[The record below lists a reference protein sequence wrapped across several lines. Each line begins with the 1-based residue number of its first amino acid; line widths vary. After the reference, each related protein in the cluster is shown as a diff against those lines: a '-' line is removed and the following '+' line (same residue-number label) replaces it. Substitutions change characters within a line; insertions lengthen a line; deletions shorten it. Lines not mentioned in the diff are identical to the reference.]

1 MGAKALCG
9 LNIELIELAVNDSWC
24 RDSSPS
30 FVCHPQQGLAGVSW
44 RFNAWGGKSAHDLDE
59 GLARCVLNQLGVQCF
74 GTPLS
79 NEGGAI
85 HVDGEGTL
93 ITTESVLLNPNRN
106 PGIAFGAQE
115 SIWEDFTADV
125 QAAIGL
131 IARTIARHEPV
142 TVFCRPHERSLA
154 EEQCGERNITY
165 VVTELD
171 DIWMRDIGANFVI
184 DGEGELGAVDFNFNG
199 WGNKQQHA
207 DDAQLAAQVAD
218 VTQARYLRSERVGE
232 GGGIEVDGHG
242 TGIMTESS
250 WINHNRNPDWSKAEV
265 EQELK
270 DRLGL
275 RKIIWLPGIK
285 GKDITDAHVD
295 FYARFVK
302 PGVVIANLDNDP
314 QSYDYK
320 VTRAH
325 LEILKNATDAEGR
338 KLQVHT
344 VSPPLHPR
352 KSKFNRNNP
361 DFAAGYINY
370 FVINGAVIAPEFGD
384 KPADAK
390 AFALLSGL
398 YPDREVVQLNIDAIS
413 AGGGGI
419 HCVTS
424 HQPLV

>member
-1 MGAKALCG
+1 MSTRREFIKQVSVVAGLGAAASIGLGLTPLCAQAATPG
-9 LNIELIELAVNDSWC
+9 
-24 RDSSPS
+24 
-30 FVCHPQQGLAGVSW
+30 SW
-44 RFNAWGGKSAHDLDE
+44 RMPDE
-59 GLARCVLNQLGVQCF
+59 GDKHQRAF
-74 GTPLS
+74 
-79 NEGGAI
+79 
-85 HVDGEGTL
+85 
-93 ITTESVLLNPNRN
+93 
-106 PGIAFGAQE
+106 IAFGAQE
-115 SIWEDFTADV
+115 AIWEDFTPDV

-131 IARTIARHEPV
+131 IARTLARYEPV
-142 TVFCRPHERSLA
+142 TVFCRERERELA
-154 EEQCGERNITY
+154 EEHCGTANITY
-165 VVTELD
+165 VTSELD
-171 DIWMRDIGANFVI
+171 DIWMRDTGANFVI
-184 DGEGELGAVDFNFNG
+184 DGQGGLGAVDFNFNG
-199 WGNKQQHA
+199 WGNKQQHGE
-207 DDAQLAAQVAD
+207 DAQLAALVAST
-218 VTQARYLRSERVGE
+218 VEARHIRSELVGE

-250 WINHNRNPDWSKAEV
+250 WINANRNPDWSKAEI

-270 DRLGL
+270 ARLGL

-314 QSYDYK
+314 QSYDYS

-325 LEILKNATDAEGR
+325 LDILNNATDADGR

-344 VSPPLHPR
+344 VSPPLNPR
-352 KSKFNRNNP
+352 KSKFSRNNP

-384 KPADAK
+384 RAADSK
-390 AFALLSGL
+390 AFDLLSEL

-424 HQPLV
+424 HQPLA

>member
-1 MGAKALCG
+1 MSTRREFIKQ
-9 LNIELIELAVNDSWC
+9 VS
-24 RDSSPS
+24 
-30 FVCHPQQGLAGVSW
+30 VLAGVGAAASFGLGLTPLQVHAAAQGSW
-44 RFNAWGGKSAHDLDE
+44 RMPDE
-59 GLARCVLNQLGVQCF
+59 GDRHAQAF
-74 GTPLS
+74 
-79 NEGGAI
+79 
-85 HVDGEGTL
+85 
-93 ITTESVLLNPNRN
+93 
-106 PGIAFGAQE
+106 IAFGAQE
-115 SIWEDFTADV
+115 AIWEDFTGDV
-125 QAAIGL
+125 QAALGG
-131 IARTIARHEPV
+131 IARTIARYEPV
-142 TVFCRPHERSLA
+142 TVFCRPLERSLA
-154 EEQCGERNITY
+154 QEHCGTANITY
-165 VVTELD
+165 VTTELD
-171 DIWMRDIGANFVI
+171 DIWMRDTGANFVI
-184 DGEGELGAVDFNFNG
+184 DGQGGLGAVDFNFNG
-199 WGNKQQHA
+199 WGDKQQHA
-207 DDAQLAAQVAD
+207 HDAHLAAQVAD
-218 VTQARYLRSERVGE
+218 TADAHYLRSELVGE

-250 WINHNRNPDWSKAEV
+250 WINRNRNPDWSNADV

-314 QSYDYK
+314 ESYDYN

-325 LEILKNATDAEGR
+325 LDILKNATDAEGR

-344 VSPPLHPR
+344 VSPPLNPR
-352 KSKFNRNNP
+352 KSQFSRNNP

-384 KPADAK
+384 KVADAK
-390 AFALLSGL
+390 VFAVLSGL